1 MNSLKK
7 FLTLVDIFGI
17 TFNFRYKEK
26 ERYQTA
32 LGGFIVLLFL
42 IVAIVMAIYYFI
54 PFVNRK
60 NYTIVYYTMN
70 LAETE
75 EVSLFASESNFA
87 VGFQCES
94 NSAEKR
100 SITDLLDLQIK
111 YIYYIKEMDG
121 TYHKD
126 PKPVETHTCTYSD
139 FYNKYDAQFDYLG
152 LGDQICVGNKEYSIQ
167 GIYADKVFSYFEFSV
182 LAKNGSK
189 ELTDE
194 IERFLFENDCK
205 VRFIYTDIIIDLDNY
220 EEPIDQYL
228 NEIFIQLNPT
238 LFIKRN
244 VYFMNQQFTN
254 DNYLM
259 FVFGDDEKPEVKPL
273 YSRYEEYSLYKG
285 LNRFASNVYQY
296 EYYSKMYLRAD
307 LKTTIIKRKY
317 QKFMEFYADASSL
330 LIAIYEILEV
340 IFSYVNLFYGHN
352 DVSKKMFFFKEVEN
366 SENFNVTKKT
376 NILNDLISITD
387 LRKTSENIPY
397 EKELKD
403 SKKIKNFPPKK
414 NQVINKNEENKMS
427 KGLSGDRNYSR
438 VSSYSSKGKD
448 TEERKL
454 NKYSG
459 RGNYNEKYSEEE
471 EIPDNYYNNKVNK
484 MGRSKNNQMNLNFR
498 YNNKQENELG
508 DSIGTNMD
516 DYSSDSGQRRRNKK
530 IKVENS
536 FNILEIIITQF
547 FKCCMTKSM
556 KIKQEANEMAN
567 KILFKK
573 LDVITYSRNMI
584 LFDIINQT
592 ILGSDKKPII
602 NFLCRPMISIKK
614 KSKGRFDDFYNNY
627 KEKDFNKY
635 CDCIQELAQKSQ
647 KEDREKR
654 LIAISNEHLKN
665 FI

>member
-1 MNSLKK
+1 
-7 FLTLVDIFGI
+7 
-17 TFNFRYKEK
+17 
-26 ERYQTA
+26 
-32 LGGFIVLLFL
+32 
-42 IVAIVMAIYYFI
+42 
-54 PFVNRK
+54 
-60 NYTIVYYTMN
+60 
-70 LAETE
+70 
-75 EVSLFASESNFA
+75 
-87 VGFQCES
+87 
-94 NSAEKR
+94 
-100 SITDLLDLQIK
+100 
-111 YIYYIKEMDG
+111 
-121 TYHKD
+121 
-126 PKPVETHTCTYSD
+126 
-139 FYNKYDAQFDYLG
+139 
-152 LGDQICVGNKEYSIQ
+152 
-167 GIYADKVFSYFEFSV
+167 
-182 LAKNGSK
+182 
-189 ELTDE
+189 
-194 IERFLFENDCK
+194 
-205 VRFIYTDIIIDLDNY
+205 
-220 EEPIDQYL
+220 
-228 NEIFIQLNPT
+228 
-238 LFIKRN
+238 
-244 VYFMNQQFTN
+244 
-254 DNYLM
+254 
-259 FVFGDDEKPEVKPL
+259 
-273 YSRYEEYSLYKG
+273 
-285 LNRFASNVYQY
+285 
-296 EYYSKMYLRAD
+296 
-307 LKTTIIKRKY
+307 
-317 QKFMEFYADASSL
+317 MEFYADASSL
-330 LIAIYEILEV
+330 LIAIYEILVV

-427 KGLSGDRNYSR
+427 KRLSGDRNYSR
-438 VSSYSSKGKD
+438 VSSYSKGKD

-547 FKCCMTKSM
+547 FKCCMTKAM
-556 KIKQEANEMAN
+556 KMKQEANEMAN

-573 LDVITYSRNMI
+573 LDVITYSRNII

-592 ILGSDKKPII
+592 ILGSDKKQII